1 MFLCSKFGFREIL
14 VICVITKTFVQKS
27 WKTNATNH
35 SSLNGA
41 MYVYTDLTLTDN
53 LFFVFEAFP
62 FYSKNIVWFV
72 CFIDAHIRH
81 NTPLPQAKTLFWT
94 LTIHRAIFRTVS
106 PSACSTLHLQVNRT
120 HLQTM
125 TKFLTGGWMVGDQF
139 GVSRQIKVPK
149 MKVHPWN
156 FINFG

>member
-1 MFLCSKFGFREIL
+1 MFRCSKFSFCEIL

-27 WKTNATNH
+27 GKTNATNH

-81 NTPLPQAKTLFWT
+81 KPPPSKDTFSNTYNSSSLPNTNWS
-94 LTIHRAIFRTVS
+94 I
-106 PSACSTLHLQVNRT
+106 
-120 HLQTM
+120 
-125 TKFLTGGWMVGDQF
+125 
-139 GVSRQIKVPK
+139 
-149 MKVHPWN
+149 
-156 FINFG
+156 